1 MVSKAII
8 LSLLLSSEPAMM
20 PSPPIKIEANRK
32 RGKQNRGRR
41 RGGSGLR

>member
-1 MVSKAII
+1 MIIKAII
-8 LSLLLSSEPAMM
+8 LSTLLPNAPIIVAM
-20 PSPPIKIEANRK
+20 PPIKTEVARK